1 MQSFIRSKLPP
12 TQAKALL
19 ESLYYAI
26 DNIRDE
32 CSFLPLKDI
41 LVDRLAGQLGFKP
54 SVADFITNMEDDDYW
69 VQLNS
74 IAPFEKIT
82 VPVFQSCGW
91 YDQYNLAA
99 AVSDSFNGMREGGG
113 SDLARKNQK
122 LLLGPWIHGS
132 ALLSNV
138 GALDLGIASAGASI
152 DLTGMHI
159 RWFDYWLKGIANG
172 IMDEPPIRIFVM
184 GDNVWRNEKE
194 WPLAR
199 TKYTKYYFHSDGKAN
214 SRFGNGVLSPKIS
227 ANEETDVY
235 LYDPRNPV
243 PYKWGGSGI
252 SPTFVVQ
259 DQEEVEKRADVL
271 VYTSEPLKNDLEVT
285 GPIEA
290 KLWASSSAVDT
301 DFTTKLVDVYPNG
314 KAYNLVEG
322 IVRARHRQSVAKP
335 KLIEPGKIYEYSIKL
350 KPTSNVFKT
359 GHRIRVQ
366 ISSSNFPKWDRN
378 LNTGHPIG
386 QDAEIMVAMQ
396 TIYHDKQYPS
406 HIVLPVIPR

>member
-1 MQSFIRSKLPP
+1 
-12 TQAKALL
+12 
-19 ESLYYAI
+19 
-26 DNIRDE
+26 
-32 CSFLPLKDI
+32 
-41 LVDRLAGQLGFKP
+41 
-54 SVADFITNMEDDDYW
+54 
-69 VQLNS
+69 
-74 IAPFEKIT
+74 
-82 VPVFQSCGW
+82 
-91 YDQYNLAA
+91 
-99 AVSDSFNGMREGGG
+99 
-113 SDLARKNQK
+113 
-122 LLLGPWIHGS
+122 
-132 ALLSNV
+132 
-138 GALDLGIASAGASI
+138 LDLGIASAGASI

>member
-1 MQSFIRSKLPP
+1 
-12 TQAKALL
+12 
-19 ESLYYAI
+19 
-26 DNIRDE
+26 
-32 CSFLPLKDI
+32 
-41 LVDRLAGQLGFKP
+41 
-54 SVADFITNMEDDDYW
+54 
-69 VQLNS
+69 
-74 IAPFEKIT
+74 
-82 VPVFQSCGW
+82 
-91 YDQYNLAA
+91 
-99 AVSDSFNGMREGGG
+99 
-113 SDLARKNQK
+113 
-122 LLLGPWIHGS
+122 
-132 ALLSNV
+132 
-138 GALDLGIASAGASI
+138 
-152 DLTGMHI
+152 
-159 RWFDYWLKGIANG
+159 
-172 IMDEPPIRIFVM
+172 M